1 MEVIHREN
9 QNKPYKRKEKPGV
22 KETLG
27 KMP

>member
-9 QNKPYKRKEKPGV
+9 QNKLYNRKEKPGV
-22 KETLG
+22 KEAVG

>member
-9 QNKPYKRKEKPGV
+9 QKKLYKRKEKPGV
-22 KETLG
+22 KETVG